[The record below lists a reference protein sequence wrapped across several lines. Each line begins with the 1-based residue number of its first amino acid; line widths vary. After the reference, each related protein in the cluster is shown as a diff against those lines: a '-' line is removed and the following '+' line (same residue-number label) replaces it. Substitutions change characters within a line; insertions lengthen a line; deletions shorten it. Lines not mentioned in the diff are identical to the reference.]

1 MRAAPAVALVAL
13 LGTTTSA
20 AAVCSVFDGRPCA
33 PSVCSVFDGE
43 PCQPD
48 HGFPLGQGLVL
59 TVRSLNQETGER
71 GPDGQRPGGPLNTLN
86 DLFAALRAC
95 WVPPPLA
102 EARPGMEISVRLSF
116 TRKGE
121 IMGEPLFTFVTA
133 GVSAEH
139 RGIYQRAVAAA
150 LSRCAPLP
158 LTDGLGGAIAG
169 RPISIR
175 FIDQRNQRGAGARP

>member
-1 MRAAPAVALVAL
+1 MRVVAVAWVAL
-13 LGTTTSA
+13 LGATTSA

-33 PSVCSVFDGE
+33 PGVCSVFDGE

-48 HGFPLGQGLVL
+48 YGFPLGQGLRL
-59 TVRSLNQETGER
+59 TVQSRSE
-71 GPDGQRPGGPLNTLN
+71 DGGRRPEGKLNTLN
-86 DLFAALRAC
+86 DVFAALRAC

-102 EARPGMEISVRLSF
+102 EARPGMEISMRLSF

-121 IMGEPLFTFVTA
+121 VMGEPRFTFVTP

-139 RGIYQRAVAAA
+139 RGAYQRAVAAA
-150 LSRCAPLP
+150 VSRCAPLP

-169 RPISIR
+169 RPVSIR

>member
-1 MRAAPAVALVAL
+1 
-13 LGTTTSA
+13 
-20 AAVCSVFDGRPCA
+20 
-33 PSVCSVFDGE
+33 VFDGE

-48 HGFPLGQGLVL
+48 YGFPLGQGLVL

-71 GPDGQRPGGPLNTLN
+71 KPDGPLNTLN

-121 IMGEPLFTFVTA
+121 VMGEPLFTFVTA

>member
-1 MRAAPAVALVAL
+1 MFDLVHKYKKLVVVILGLIAITFATWGIESYTTMVGGREVVA
-13 LGTTTSA
+13 
-20 AAVCSVFDGRPCA
+20 
-33 PSVCSVFDGE
+33 
-43 PCQPD
+43 
-48 HGFPLGQGLVL
+48 
-59 TVRSLNQETGER
+59 TVN
-71 GPDGQRPGGPLNTLN
+71 
-86 DLFAALRAC
+86 
-95 WVPPPLA
+95 
-102 EARPGMEISVRLSF
+102 GMEISVRLSF

-121 IMGEPLFTFVTA
+121 VMGEPLFTFVTA

>member
-1 MRAAPAVALVAL
+1 MRARLAVAAVAL
-13 LGTTTSA
+13 LGAPLPAS
-20 AAVCSVFDGRPCA
+20 AVCSVFDNRPCT

-48 HGFPLGQGLVL
+48 YGFPLGQALRL
-59 TVRSLNQETGER
+59 TVQSRNEAA
-71 GPDGQRPGGPLNTLN
+71 DGRRPEGKLNTLN
-86 DLFAALRAC
+86 DVFAALRAC

-116 TRKGE
+116 NRKGE
-121 IMGEPLFTFVTA
+121 VMGEPLFTFVTP
-133 GVSAEH
+133 GVSPEH
-139 RGIYQRAVAAA
+139 RGAYQRAVAAA

-158 LTDGLGGAIAG
+158 FTDGLGGAIAG
-169 RPISIR
+169 RPVSIR